1 MDYDWSGARTR
12 RVHHFKI
19 GLICLAAATMLAIP
33 LLITIG

>member
-1 MDYDWSGARTR
+1 MDYDWSGTRTR

-19 GLICLAAATMLAIP
+19 GLIFFAAATLLAIP